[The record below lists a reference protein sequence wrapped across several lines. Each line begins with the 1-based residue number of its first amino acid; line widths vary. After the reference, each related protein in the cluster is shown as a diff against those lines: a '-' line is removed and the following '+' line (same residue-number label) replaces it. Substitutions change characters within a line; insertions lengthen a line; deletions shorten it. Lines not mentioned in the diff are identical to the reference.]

1 MSARQGNITLS
12 VDFFLVWG
20 QIFVKNQNYQKIFL
34 KRFSRKDIKKARK
47 NEKTGGLLKL
57 N

>member
-12 VDFFLVWG
+12 ADFFLVWG